1 MREISSFIG
10 ASHRPATPT
19 AFASQISQFPL
30 SRRRRPRSLCESVN
44 SPCLGDADRVR
55 FANRSIPRR
64 RRLAKIPAFVSAGTR
79 PTPAHLFLAGVQT
92 MRARICSALSC
103 AMFARVVWLRLRR
116 AAKPP
121 TFTISFAA
129 RTCHARLARLTRA
142 RGGCF
147 LRGRKALLNDF
158 WYFSSQKS
166 TIKEKFLYFKDNT
179 SSVSLWL
186 TPSAPVSA
194 TPTAFAPQ
202 IGQFPT
208 GEGFHPLFLL
218 HIQAQKKKLSKR
230 KCRDG
235 VISHSAECDHRCRWT
250 TPPFKKKA
258 GENFEITT

>member
-1 MREISSFIG
+1 MK
-10 ASHRPATPT
+10 
-19 AFASQISQFPL
+19 L
-30 SRRRRPRSLCESVN
+30 
-44 SPCLGDADRVR
+44 
-55 FANRSIPRR
+55 
-64 RRLAKIPAFVSAGTR
+64 
-79 PTPAHLFLAGVQT
+79 
-92 MRARICSALSC
+92 
-103 AMFARVVWLRLRR
+103 WR

-142 RGGCF
+142 RGRRF
-147 LRGRKALLNDF
+147 LRGWKILLNDF

-166 TIKEKFLYFKDNT
+166 MIKEKFLYFKDNT

-230 KCRDG
+230 KRREGIDTYAKHVCRRRRDG
-235 VISHSAECDHRCRWT
+235 VISHSVECDHRCRWT